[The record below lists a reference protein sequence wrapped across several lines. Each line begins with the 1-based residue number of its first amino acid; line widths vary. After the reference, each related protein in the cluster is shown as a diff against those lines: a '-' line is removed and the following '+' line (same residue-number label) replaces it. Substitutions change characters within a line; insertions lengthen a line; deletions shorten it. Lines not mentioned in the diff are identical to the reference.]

1 MATKKEKKV
10 VRQGRPEDSY
20 KPAELE
26 HCRKLLDIGALGSKL
41 CLGPRIGGGSVG
53 TSQDNLLAEMVWIA
67 VDIFEQKKR
76 AVAQC
81 KAISQAV
88 REFWDSRK
96 RSPAKSA
103 AALVQSYMM
112 GIAFDISPSLLDGVN
127 PESRARIQILPAHSS
142 GEKVGEPRGRGLRD
156 EKVRQL
162 HEKQNKQSSQSRGNV
177 STVSALMREYS
188 VELVRDALK
197 SRGASVP
204 LSRHASDSAVKLEAS
219 PSDDDLTS
227 TSSHDTY
234 TTVPVTSFGFGKQ
247 RLEEEAEMLLRQSNG
262 ELCRGIAVP
271 PRAPEVASNA
281 RSEVDAYKSVLTEME
296 FTSLMAKHP
305 ELFPLAADAID
316 FLSSSSVSHRLKRDK
331 ESGLDDPLKRRARGA
346 MSTEDHN
353 LRKSYLSSLL
363 SAHRHGAVHPWD
375 PVEDAMLE
383 MAVRRSTYAS
393 YTGNVSINWG
403 MVAVVLG
410 GLLTK
415 GRLRGD
421 FGRSA
426 MQCEK
431 RFREKVREDPALA
444 ELSLPDLF
452 YPTRVRSPRLQ
463 VAVAGLPPMMLQP
476 FERVKLPKFTGN
488 FTPLERRGVVVRK
501 NRGPSVAVPR
511 EQGVIK
517 APPHAQAI
525 PPSTV
530 ILPWWELALH
540 GSSSRQDAPT
550 LEALDTQVS
559 SALNDCLVEKKR
571 SQLPSRAFPVE
582 DLQAANPRGDQDHP
596 SHDSWAEQASIAVSR
611 FGVSDT
617 ATLEEL
623 AAEVLKKLD
632 TILPR
637 QAPKKPGRVVQ
648 TTQSH
653 RPSLYGNPTPPV
665 GSPPPAPSPP
675 LATPSPFP
683 TVAVPKQEV
692 PASPSDK
699 KKPKEPGVA
708 LHLITGGA
716 NASVSLLAN
725 VLKQHSQSQLVQQN
739 AAPSLSAL
747 APPKPPGIPPLT
759 IPVVASTLP
768 PIATRSGTVLQQP
781 SQPSTPR
788 RAPQPPRRAS
798 TMRKPS

>member
-10 VRQGRPEDSY
+10 VRQGRPEDHY

-41 CLGPRIGGGSVG
+41 CLGPKVGGGSVG
-53 TSQDNLLAEMVWIA
+53 TSQDYLLSEMVWMA

-76 AVAQC
+76 AIAQC
-81 KAISQAV
+81 QAIAAAV
-88 REFWDSRK
+88 RDFWDSRK
-96 RSPAKSA
+96 RNPAKAA

-127 PESRARIQILPAHSS
+127 ADSRAKIQILPAHFPTD
-142 GEKVGEPRGRGLRD
+142 KAGEPRGRGLRD

-162 HEKQNKQSSQSRGNV
+162 HDRQNLLSSQSRGNI
-177 STVSALMREYS
+177 SNVSAMMKEYS
-188 VELVRDALK
+188 VELIKDTLK
-197 SRGASVP
+197 SRGAILP
-204 LSRHASDSAVKLEAS
+204 LSRHSSDVMMKVEPSL
-219 PSDDDLTS
+219 SDDEVTS
-227 TSSHDTY
+227 SSSHDNLII
-234 TTVPVTSFGFGKQ
+234 VPVISFGFGKS
-247 RLEEEAEMLLRQSNG
+247 RLEEEAEILLRKNNG
-262 ELCRGIAVP
+262 ELCRGSAVP
-271 PRAPEVASNA
+271 PKAPEISSSAK
-281 RSEVDAYKSVLTEME
+281 SEVEAYKSVLTEME
-296 FTSLMAKHP
+296 FTSLMVKHP
-305 ELFPLAADAID
+305 ELFPMAADAID

-353 LRKSYLSSLL
+353 LRRSYLSSLL
-363 SAHRHGAVHPWD
+363 SAHRHGSVHPWD
-375 PVEDAMLE
+375 AVEDAMLE

-393 YTGNVSINWG
+393 YTGNISINWG
-403 MVAVVLG
+403 MASVVLG

-426 MQCEK
+426 MQCER
-431 RFREKVREDPALA
+431 RFREKVREDPSLA
-444 ELSLPDLF
+444 ELTLPELF
-452 YPTRVRSPRLQ
+452 FPTRVRSPRLQ
-463 VAVAGLPPMMLQP
+463 VAVAGLPPMTLQP

-501 NRGPSVAVPR
+501 NRGPSVAVHR

-517 APPHAQAI
+517 APPHAHA
-525 PPSTV
+525 V
-530 ILPWWELALH
+530 IANSALLPWWELALY
-540 GSSSRQDAPT
+540 GSSSRGDAPT
-550 LEALDTQVS
+550 LEALDVQVA

-582 DLQAANPRGDQDHP
+582 DLQAANPRGDQAHP
-596 SHDSWAEQASIAVSR
+596 SHDSWVEQASFAAARLGIDDSVSLESLAIAVL
-611 FGVSDT
+611 T
-617 ATLEEL
+617 K
-623 AAEVLKKLD
+623 AESVV
-632 TILPR
+632 PR
-637 QAPKKPGRVVQ
+637 QVPKKPGRVVQ
-648 TTQSH
+648 STQSH
-653 RPSLYGNPTPPV
+653 RPSLYGNPTPPA

-675 LATPSPFP
+675 MAAPSPFP
-683 TVAVPKQEV
+683 TVAVPKQEI
-692 PASPSDK
+692 PPSPGDK

-725 VLKQHSQSQLVQQN
+725 VLKQHSQSQLIQLN

-759 IPVVASTLP
+759 IPAVASTLP
-768 PIATRSGTVLQQP
+768 PIATRSGTVLQQSP
-781 SQPSTPR
+781 PSTPR